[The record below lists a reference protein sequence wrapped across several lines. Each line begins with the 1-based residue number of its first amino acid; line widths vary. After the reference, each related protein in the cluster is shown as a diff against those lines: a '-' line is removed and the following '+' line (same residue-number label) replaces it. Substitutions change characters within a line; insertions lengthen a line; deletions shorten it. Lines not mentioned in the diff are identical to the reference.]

1 MSDTQIVLETVRII
15 EVGLQGPPG
24 PPGEPG
30 ESGTTGTTETKTSNF
45 PAASSGVVAYRCK
58 GTITCTLPTF
68 VSADADILLEFRG
81 SGNASDAITFAADVT
96 INGVAASSITLGYK
110 EVLRIRKGETEWE
123 VWG

>member
-24 PPGEPG
+24 PQGESG

-68 VSADADILLEFRG
+68 ASADADILLEFRA
-81 SGNASDAITFAADVT
+81 SGNVSDAISFSANTT
-96 INGVAASSITLGYK
+96 INGVSAASITLGYK
-110 EVLRIRKGETEWE
+110 DVLRLRKGETEWE